1 MQTRLTEK
9 LLGFLYSA
17 LNKSPERFVAFRAQH
32 TSGTFRYSILNYAF
46 TCYVNDV
53 AVLSGNLQDYTVLS
67 FAEALGRLNGMSIVY
82 RAGPEVMGLSACV
95 LLDGTGKQAESNGD
109 CFYAYD
115 SPLWAYMESVGKELG
130 EAELSIAAML
140 DQMSLQ
146 TADDYWLD
154 YWGEHFGVARSD
166 GERDADYSKRIV
178 IEVLRPRGNNKAI
191 EAAILERF
199 AQKATVVDVPM
210 YRNQTNTFNGAYFF
224 NGAPHYYN
232 ATEDVYYGLFNVVAA
247 YDLLGSESPTAF
259 ATEVRKFVEK
269 FRDAGTQMLSLNMS
283 APVIS
288 DQYPWA
294 ETDSHALALSAVLAD
309 TLTAPSESFPAAA
322 LSLAQLSDTDSPG
335 SEATTATL
343 TTSTTYN
350 SQRYFNSLVRY
361 QSGTGLADT
370 WS

>member
-9 LLGFLYSA
+9 LLGFIYSA

-32 TSGTFRYSILNYAF
+32 TSGAFRYEILNYSF
-46 TCYVNDV
+46 SFYVGETLV
-53 AVLSGNLQDYTVLS
+53 MSGHLQDYTVLS
-67 FAEALGRLNGMSIVY
+67 LAEAIGRLNGMSIVY
-82 RAGPEVMGLSACV
+82 RADSHVMAISASV
-95 LLDGTGKQAESNGD
+95 LLDGRGNQAESNGD

-115 SPLWAYMESVGKELG
+115 SPLWTYLESVGKELS
-130 EAELSIAAML
+130 AADISIDAML

-154 YWGEHFGVARSD
+154 YWGEHFGIARTD
-166 GERDADYSKRIV
+166 GELDAAYSKRIV

-191 EAAILERF
+191 EAALLERF

-210 YRNQTNTFNGAYFF
+210 YRSQTNTFNGSYFF

-247 YDLLGSESPTAF
+247 YDLLGADSPTAF
-259 ATEVRKFVEK
+259 AAEVRRFIEK
-269 FRDAGTQMLSLNMS
+269 FRDAGTHMLSLNMA

-288 DQYPWA
+288 DQYPLS
-294 ETDSHALALSAVLAD
+294 ETDSHALVVSAVMSE
-309 TLTAPSESFPAAA
+309 TFVGPSEDASAAIA
-322 LSLAQLSDTDSPG
+322 MSRLTDSFVAG
-335 SEATTATL
+335 VDSSDATL
-343 TTSTTYN
+343 TTSTTYD
-350 SQRYFNSLVRY
+350 SQRNFNGLVRF
-361 QSGTGLADT
+361 QSGSGLSDL

>member
-53 AVLSGNLQDYTVLS
+53 AVLSGNLKDYTVLS
-67 FAEALGRLNGMSIVY
+67 LAEALGRLNGVSIVY
-82 RAGPEVMGLSACV
+82 RAGQEVMGLSACV
-95 LLDGTGKQAESNGD
+95 LLDGTGNQAESNGD

-191 EAAILERF
+191 EAAIFERF

-259 ATEVRKFVEK
+259 ATEVRRFVEK
-269 FRDAGTQMLSLNMS
+269 FRDAGTQMLSLNLS
-283 APVIS
+283 GAVITENDSIPVI
-288 DQYPWA
+288 
-294 ETDSHALALSAVLAD
+294 DSHALEAVASLSD
-309 TLTAPSESFPAAA
+309 SFTAPSENLNTMPVG
-322 LSLAQLSDTDSPG
+322 LAQLADAASGGSDDS
-335 SEATTATL
+335 SATL

-361 QSGTGLADT
+361 QSGSGLAES